1 MYVVCFYE
9 CMYMIYIYTHAAY
22 VIIYHKDNNS
32 CVFVVNGKENL
43 SSD

>member
-1 MYVVCFYE
+1 MLFAFMNVYDLH
-9 CMYMIYIYTHAAY
+9 ISYITHAAY
-22 VIIYHKDNNS
+22 VIYHKNNNS